1 MAIRRNPLVKNWIF
15 RFESQEDAEAGMA
28 ADGTMMN
35 GKKLAVA
42 FAEGERKSR
51 PFNTQKF

>member
-42 FAEGERKSR
+42 FAKDERKSR
-51 PFNTQKF
+51 RF